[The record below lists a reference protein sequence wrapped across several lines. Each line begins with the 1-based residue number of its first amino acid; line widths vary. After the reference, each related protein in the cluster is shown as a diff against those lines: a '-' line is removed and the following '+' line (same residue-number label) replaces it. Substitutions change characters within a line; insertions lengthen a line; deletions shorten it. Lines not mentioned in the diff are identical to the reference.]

1 MSSEIY
7 KLLIVEDDNEI
18 GDILDKYLKSN
29 GYEIDRSS
37 NGIDAINKIQA
48 NDYALVLL
56 DIMLPYKSG
65 DQVLKTVRETSQV
78 PVIIIS
84 AKDMVQTKIDV
95 MRMGADDY
103 ITKPFDLDEVL
114 VRIEAVLRRSSGS
127 TYKSSASGGVSEKH
141 IIGHK
146 NLEMNQE
153 AARVTLNGRE
163 LTLTSKEYAIL
174 ELLLTNPE
182 KMFSKSNIYE
192 SIWGEDYIYDDN
204 TLMVHISNLRNKLKE
219 NDPEEEYI
227 ETIWGMGYRLAK

>member
-29 GYEIDRSS
+29 GYEIDRAE
-37 NGIDAINKIQA
+37 NGLEAISKIQQ
-48 NDYALVLL
+48 NDYSIVLL
-56 DIMLPYKSG
+56 DIMLPFKSG

-114 VRIEAVLRRSSGS
+114 VRIEAVLRRTIGNINNASVSG
-127 TYKSSASGGVSEKH
+127 ASEKRM
-141 IIGHK
+141 ISHK
-146 NLEMNQE
+146 NLEMDQE
-153 AARVTLNGRE
+153 AARVTLNGKE

-192 SIWGEDYIYDDN
+192 AIW
-204 TLMVHISNLRNKLKE
+204 
-219 NDPEEEYI
+219 
-227 ETIWGMGYRLAK
+227 

>member
-29 GYEIDRSS
+29 GYEIDREE
-37 NGIDAINKIQA
+37 NGLEAISKIQH
-48 NDYALVLL
+48 NDYSIVLL
-56 DIMLPYKSG
+56 DIMLPFKSG

-114 VRIEAVLRRSSGS
+114 VRIEAVLRRTAGL
-127 TYKSSASGGVSEKH
+127 KNNSASTGEPK
-141 IIGHK
+141 IINHK
-146 NLEMNQE
+146 NLEMNLD
-153 AARVTLNGRE
+153 AVRVTVKGQE
-163 LTLTSKEYAIL
+163 ITLTSKEYAIL
-174 ELLLTNPE
+174 ELLLTNPD

-192 SIWGEDYIYDDN
+192 SIWEEGYIYDDN
-204 TLMVHISNLRNKLKE
+204 TLMVHISNLRNKLKDA
-219 NDPEEEYI
+219 DPEEEYI
-227 ETIWGMGYRLAK
+227 ETIWGMGYRLSK

>member
-114 VRIEAVLRRSSGS
+114 VRIEAVLRRTAGIN
-127 TYKSSASGGVSEKH
+127 KNSASTGEPN
-141 IIGHK
+141 IITHK
-146 NLEMNQE
+146 NLEMNLDSV
-153 AARVTLNGRE
+153 RVTVKGQE
-163 LTLTSKEYAIL
+163 ITLTSKEYAIL
-174 ELLLTNPE
+174 QLLLTNPD

-192 SIWGEDYIYDDN
+192 SVWEEGYIYDDN
-204 TLMVHISNLRNKLKE
+204 TLMVHISNLRNKLKDV
-219 NDPEEEYI
+219 DPEEEYI
-227 ETIWGMGYRLAK
+227 ETIWGMGYRLSK

>member
-29 GYEIDRSS
+29 GYEIDRAE
-37 NGIDAINKIQA
+37 NGLEAINKIQH
-48 NDYALVLL
+48 NDYSIVLL
-56 DIMLPYKSG
+56 DIMLPFKSG

-114 VRIEAVLRRSSGS
+114 VRIEAVLRRTAGL
-127 TYKSSASGGVSEKH
+127 KNNSANTGEPK
-141 IIGHK
+141 IINHK
-146 NLEMNQE
+146 NLEMNLD
-153 AARVTLNGRE
+153 AVRVTVKGQE
-163 LTLTSKEYAIL
+163 ITLTSKEYAIL
-174 ELLLTNPE
+174 ELLLTNPD

-192 SIWGEDYIYDDN
+192 SIWEEGYIYDDN
-204 TLMVHISNLRNKLKE
+204 TLMVHISNLRNKLKDA
-219 NDPEEEYI
+219 DPEEEYI
-227 ETIWGMGYRLAK
+227 ETIWGMGYRLSK

>member
-29 GYEIDRSS
+29 GYEIDRAE
-37 NGIDAINKIQA
+37 NGLEAISKIQH
-48 NDYALVLL
+48 NDYSIVLL
-56 DIMLPYKSG
+56 DIMLPFKSG

-114 VRIEAVLRRSSGS
+114 VRIEAVLRRTAGLN
-127 TYKSSASGGVSEKH
+127 KNSASAGELK
-141 IIGHK
+141 IINHK
-146 NLEMNQE
+146 NLEMNLD
-153 AARVTLNGRE
+153 AVRVTVKGQE
-163 LTLTSKEYAIL
+163 ITLTSKEYAIL
-174 ELLLTNPE
+174 ELLLTNPD

-192 SIWGEDYIYDDN
+192 SVWEEGYIYDDN
-204 TLMVHISNLRNKLKE
+204 TLMVHISNLRNKLKDA
-219 NDPEEEYI
+219 DPEEEYI
-227 ETIWGMGYRLAK
+227 ETIWGMGYRLSK

>member
-29 GYEIDRSS
+29 GYEIDRAE
-37 NGIDAINKIQA
+37 NGLEAISKIQQ
-48 NDYALVLL
+48 NDYSIVLL
-56 DIMLPYKSG
+56 DIMLPFKSG

-114 VRIEAVLRRSSGS
+114 VRIEAVLRRTVGIN
-127 TYKSSASGGVSEKH
+127 KNSAITGEPN
-141 IIGHK
+141 IITHK
-146 NLEMNQE
+146 NLEMNLDSV
-153 AARVTLNGRE
+153 RVTVKGQE
-163 LTLTSKEYAIL
+163 ITLTSKEYAIL
-174 ELLLTNPE
+174 QLLLTNPD

-192 SIWGEDYIYDDN
+192 SVWEEGYIYDDN
-204 TLMVHISNLRNKLKE
+204 TLMVHISNLRNKLKDV
-219 NDPEEEYI
+219 DPEEEYI
-227 ETIWGMGYRLAK
+227 ETIWGMGYRLSK